1 LSLRKKSE
9 PTSISEVKT
18 FKTYF
23 LFPRLPLVTRI
34 KFLHLSSIH
43 TVDVFSSFFVLL
55 SGNILPEKFKPNY
68 VIWKVD
74 LIFRNGCRSQ
84 DPLAPISTSTYI
96 HTLPPPHAVM

>member
-43 TVDVFSSFFVLL
+43 LFL
-55 SGNILPEKFKPNY
+55 SCCLAIFCLKNLNLIMWFEK
-68 VIWKVD
+68 
-74 LIFRNGCRSQ
+74 L
-84 DPLAPISTSTYI
+84 T
-96 HTLPPPHAVM
+96 